1 MSKIKTIFSGISRIS
16 RLSRISRISRNFR
29 ISRISRISGSL
40 VLLAALFLTGC
51 ENDSVEP
58 ADNRQRT
65 TVELLSYSTPFLEIT
80 PWVTRADPDPDFQ
93 FGAGYTDHLPDG
105 YLSYE
110 VLHPHA
116 SVDDSTIGVFMTPDD
131 ANPSGDFIYQGVD
144 GTPPVSV
151 WKSTIV
157 VEKDKQYYIYG
168 FMPRSGAESA
178 TITSLNGTGGTDYAN
193 GAVITIDNYDAL
205 TTADVSVIVGLRWA
219 SENEK
224 INGTKTKDVPLGYF
238 SYVGQDDGEN
248 RLFVLLKHI
257 YAGLHFATK
266 LDPTYAA
273 LRSIRITKVEL
284 TAVGIREK
292 VNLNIRLEANNTGTD
307 PLTSVT
313 YAPASPT
320 ASNKTITLYEKT
332 DDPTDA
338 GKNVP
343 ADHFEDFLGCLVPG
357 STTNFVLKTTYDV
370 YDKDTSVN
378 TNGNL
383 IRKNCVAENK
393 INSTLISEL
402 TQLQAGQL
410 FTVNLLI
417 QPTFLYVLSEPDLD
431 NPTITIQ

>member
-1 MSKIKTIFSGISRIS
+1 MSKIKTIISG
-16 RLSRISRISRNFR
+16 
-29 ISRISRISGSL
+29 ISRISGSL

-51 ENDSVEP
+51 ESDSVEP

-80 PWVTRADPDPDFQ
+80 PWVTRADPDFN

-131 ANPSGDFIYQGVD
+131 ANPSGDFIYQGLD

-178 TITSLNGTGGTDYAN
+178 TITSLNGTGGADFAD

-219 SENEK
+219 DEQEK
-224 INGTKTKDVPLGYF
+224 INGTKLKDVPLGYF
-238 SYVGQDDGEN
+238 SYVGQDEGEN

-292 VNLNIRLEANNTGTD
+292 VDLNIRLEANNTGTD

-370 YDKDTSVN
+370 YDKDDSVN
-378 TNGNL
+378 PKGNL
-383 IRKNCVAENK
+383 IRKGCVAENIINPDK
-393 INSTLISEL
+393 ISNFPN
-402 TQLQAGQL
+402 LQAGQL

-417 QPTFLYVLSEPDLD
+417 QPTFLYVLSDPDLD
-431 NPTITIQ
+431 NPTFTIQ

>member
-1 MSKIKTIFSGISRIS
+1 MSKIKTIISG
-16 RLSRISRISRNFR
+16 
-29 ISRISRISGSL
+29 ISRISGSL

-51 ENDSVEP
+51 ESDSVEP

-80 PWVTRADPDPDFQ
+80 PWVTRADDNND
-93 FGAGYTDHLPDG
+93 GYDDDTKLPNG

-131 ANPSGDFIYQGVD
+131 ANPSGDFIYQGLEQ
-144 GTPPVSV
+144 GVSV

-178 TITSLNGTGGTDYAN
+178 TITSLNGTGGADFAD

-224 INGTKTKDVPLGYF
+224 INGTKLKDVPLGYF
-238 SYVGQDDGEN
+238 SYVGQDEGEN

-332 DDPTDA
+332 DDPTDL
-338 GKNVP
+338 GKDVP

-370 YDKDTSVN
+370 YDKDDSVN
-378 TNGNL
+378 PKGNL
-383 IRKNCVAENK
+383 IRKGCVAENIINPDK
-393 INSTLISEL
+393 ISNFPN
-402 TQLQAGQL
+402 LQAGQL

-417 QPTFLYVLSEPDLD
+417 QPTFLYVLSDPDLD
-431 NPTITIQ
+431 NPTFTIQ